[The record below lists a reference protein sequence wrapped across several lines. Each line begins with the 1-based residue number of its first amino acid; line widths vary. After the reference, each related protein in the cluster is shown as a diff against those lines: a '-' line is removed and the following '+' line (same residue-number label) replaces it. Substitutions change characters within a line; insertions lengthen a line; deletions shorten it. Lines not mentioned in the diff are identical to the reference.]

1 MSSRESQRASFRRR
15 LPLLMAS
22 LVAASCVSVPVD
34 PTANIPMRASESRSA
49 DETAPAA
56 IGPVS
61 SRVPADERAPHA
73 ATSMMISPLSRVERT
88 AGAPALVDVRIDA
101 VDSLG
106 EPVALAGDMRVVLKA
121 AKADP
126 CYLAFDI
133 PLATKRQVERR
144 FDVTLS
150 QYVLRLQPEWD
161 VDPTRGDDI
170 VLTATLTTLD
180 GKVLESTSH
189 LAW

>member
-1 MSSRESQRASFRRR
+1 
-15 LPLLMAS
+15 
-22 LVAASCVSVPVD
+22 
-34 PTANIPMRASESRSA
+34 
-49 DETAPAA
+49 
-56 IGPVS
+56 
-61 SRVPADERAPHA
+61 
-73 ATSMMISPLSRVERT
+73 MISPLSRVERT

-106 EPVALAGDMRVVLKA
+106 EPVALAGDMRIVLKA

-189 LAW
+189 LVW

>member
-1 MSSRESQRASFRRR
+1 
-15 LPLLMAS
+15 MAS

-34 PTANIPMRASESRSA
+34 PTANIPMRANESRSA

-88 AGAPALVDVRIDA
+88 AGSPALVDVRIDA

-106 EPVALAGDMRVVLKA
+106 EPVALAGDMRIVLKA

-189 LAW
+189 LVW